1 MGFVSYKDNQ
11 YFCKVETFIAILA
24 LLLGLVGIAGSILP
38 GLPGPPLSWVGLL
51 LVYLWGGGT
60 DGGGNPMSLT
70 FLLVWLAITIVV
82 CIIDYVVPAYFTRVT
97 GGSKVA
103 GRGAIIGLIAGMFI
117 PPVGIILGTLAGA
130 FLAEFLVSRKSGWQS
145 TKSAVGA
152 LLGFIFGT
160 GIKLIAS
167 GLMLYYIIVYL

>member
-1 MGFVSYKDNQ
+1 MSTV
-11 YFCKVETFIAILA
+11 IAILA
-24 LLLGLVGIAGSILP
+24 VLAGIIGIAGSILP
-38 GLPGPPLSWVGLL
+38 GLPGPPVSWVGLML
-51 LVYLWGGGT
+51 LYFWGNGT
-60 DGGGNPMSLT
+60 DKAGDPMSLT

-117 PPVGIILGTLAGA
+117 PPVGIILGTLGGA

>member
-1 MGFVSYKDNQ
+1 MLL
-11 YFCKVETFIAILA
+11 YF
-24 LLLGLVGIAGSILP
+24 
-38 GLPGPPLSWVGLL
+38 
-51 LVYLWGGGT
+51 WGNGT
-60 DGGGNPMSLT
+60 DKAGDPMSMT

>member
-1 MGFVSYKDNQ
+1 MS
-11 YFCKVETFIAILA
+11 TLLAILA
-24 LLLGLVGIAGSILP
+24 VLAGIIGIAGSILP
-38 GLPGPPLSWVGLL
+38 GLPGPPVSWVGLML
-51 LVYLWGGGT
+51 LYFWGNGT
-60 DGGGNPMSLT
+60 DKAGDPMSLT

>member
-1 MGFVSYKDNQ
+1 M
-11 YFCKVETFIAILA
+11 TTLIAILA
-24 LLLGLVGIAGSILP
+24 VLAGIIGIAGSILP
-38 GLPGPPLSWVGLL
+38 GLPGPPVSWVGLML
-51 LVYLWGGGT
+51 LYFWGNGT
-60 DGGGNPMSLT
+60 DKAGDPMSLT

>member
-1 MGFVSYKDNQ
+1 MSTV
-11 YFCKVETFIAILA
+11 IAILA
-24 LLLGLVGIAGSILP
+24 VLAGIIGIAGSILP
-38 GLPGPPLSWVGLL
+38 GLPGPPVSWVGLML
-51 LVYLWGGGT
+51 LYFWGNGT
-60 DGGGNPMSLT
+60 DKAGDPMSLT

-167 GLMLYYIIVYL
+167 GLMLYCN

>member
-1 MGFVSYKDNQ
+1 MS
-11 YFCKVETFIAILA
+11 TLIAVLA
-24 LLLGLVGIAGSILP
+24 VLAGIIGIAGSILP
-38 GLPGPPLSWVGLL
+38 GLPGPPVSWVGLML
-51 LVYLWGGGT
+51 LYFWGNGT
-60 DGGGNPMSLT
+60 DKAGDPMSLT

>member
-1 MGFVSYKDNQ
+1 MSTV
-11 YFCKVETFIAILA
+11 IAILA
-24 LLLGLVGIAGSILP
+24 VLAGIIGIAGSILP
-38 GLPGPPLSWVGLL
+38 GLPGPPVSWVGLMFL
-51 LVYLWGGGT
+51 YFWGNGT
-60 DGGGNPMSLT
+60 DKAGDPMSLT